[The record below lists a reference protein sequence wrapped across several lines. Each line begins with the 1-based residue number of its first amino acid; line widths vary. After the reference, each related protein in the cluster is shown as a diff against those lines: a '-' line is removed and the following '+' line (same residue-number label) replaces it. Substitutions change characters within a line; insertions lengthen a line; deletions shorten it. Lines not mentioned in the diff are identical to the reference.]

1 MKNFISESYRSVMNA
16 KYNPL
21 RHLPNEESRHLLMLG
36 LMWMWATLFAIWTGT
51 VFFLGASMF
60 FHALLLFGLL
70 VTVGTFKLASTYDA
84 AGGDPSKPLAG

>member
-1 MKNFISESYRSVMNA
+1 MRQLIYDSYHGVMNA

-21 RHLPNEESRHLLMLG
+21 RLVPNEEVRHFLMLG
-36 LMWMWATLFAIWTGT
+36 LMWMWATLFAVWTGT

-70 VTVGTFKLASTYDA
+70 ITLGTFKLASTYRDA
-84 AGGDPSKPLAG
+84 GDDSGRNA